1 MCASHRAVRGLIV
14 ELTGYGKHTVTDMEA
29 GLEHLKRGTAKNVE
43 MMLIVVE
50 PYYRSLEAGM
60 RTYKLAKELGIK
72 HLFAV
77 SNKTKNFEDK
87 KAIES
92 FCESYSMKIIGDIPY
107 DDNLIESERNG
118 VAPIDFNS
126 DAPSIKE
133 ISKIASWI
141 SQN

>member
-1 MCASHRAVRGLIV
+1 
-14 ELTGYGKHTVTDMEA
+14 
-29 GLEHLKRGTAKNVE
+29 
-43 MMLIVVE
+43 
-50 PYYRSLEAGM
+50 
-60 RTYKLAKELGIK
+60 
-72 HLFAV
+72 
-77 SNKTKNFEDK
+77 
-87 KAIES
+87 
-92 FCESYSMKIIGDIPY
+92 MKIIGDIPY